1 MANEVN
7 IKITAD
13 DKASPKIKELGSRAE
28 RTADKLRSMRGPLLA
43 ITGALTA
50 VGTVGVKNASDLG
63 ESINAVEVVFKDAS
77 KTITDFS
84 EIAATQ
90 AGLSM
95 EAFNSQ
101 AVLTGSLLQNFGLSA
116 DESAEQ
122 TVRLAKRA
130 SDLASVFNTDV
141 EQAMGAINAALR
153 GETEQIRRFAVS
165 IDDATLKNKAMAM
178 GLADSEG
185 EITRSAK
192 SLAALELVMEQSAD
206 VQGDFINTS
215 DSLANSTRIMK
226 ADFTNVSAEL
236 GQNLLPIATTVVAIL
251 ADMISF
257 FGGLDEST
265 QKIIVVTGAFVA
277 ALATLGLV
285 LPPII
290 GAFMALKTAALALN
304 VAMSANP
311 VGAVVAVVMLLATVA
326 IPLLIANFDT
336 VKEVFLDLANNFM
349 ASAEAI
355 ANQFIDL
362 INIIIRGINQINLF
376 GEDIDE
382 LGEVTFTRFGKSLDK
397 ITEKTDELGD
407 ALKQD
412 AEEIKSFANITQE
425 AITNSEDELNEA
437 LKMDFEEREQMHK
450 KHMETLQ
457 AARVANRK
465 LEKKEIQ
472 DQSKTFKELFDEQLR
487 LAKVLPPLIET
498 AEHISDPLARAFRN
512 FQRGSQVSEHGEK
525 GRIAQERMTQ
535 LFKDRGGFG
544 SFGQALPMLPGMDLL
559 GGTAEQAKE
568 FFNFGSTRGQGSGG
582 GGFQKQ
588 GDVQVFVEGDIY
600 GEADLVNKVADA
612 VTSARSMAIIE
623 PESEFL

>member
-226 ADFTNVSAEL
+226 ADFTNVSEVETALSALAKDDYVAKLEREPGKRESRYMHLFADPAVAPSPVPATEVAEVKNDEINELLAEIEELKAEL
-236 GQNLLPIATTVVAIL
+236 SRIKAH
-251 ADMISF
+251 
-257 FGGLDEST
+257 
-265 QKIIVVTGAFVA
+265 
-277 ALATLGLV
+277 LGL
-285 LPPII
+285 
-290 GAFMALKTAALALN
+290 
-304 VAMSANP
+304 
-311 VGAVVAVVMLLATVA
+311 
-326 IPLLIANFDT
+326 
-336 VKEVFLDLANNFM
+336 
-349 ASAEAI
+349 
-355 ANQFIDL
+355 
-362 INIIIRGINQINLF
+362 
-376 GEDIDE
+376 
-382 LGEVTFTRFGKSLDK
+382 
-397 ITEKTDELGD
+397 
-407 ALKQD
+407 
-412 AEEIKSFANITQE
+412 
-425 AITNSEDELNEA
+425 
-437 LKMDFEEREQMHK
+437 
-450 KHMETLQ
+450 
-457 AARVANRK
+457 
-465 LEKKEIQ
+465 
-472 DQSKTFKELFDEQLR
+472 
-487 LAKVLPPLIET
+487 
-498 AEHISDPLARAFRN
+498 
-512 FQRGSQVSEHGEK
+512 
-525 GRIAQERMTQ
+525 
-535 LFKDRGGFG
+535 
-544 SFGQALPMLPGMDLL
+544 
-559 GGTAEQAKE
+559 
-568 FFNFGSTRGQGSGG
+568 
-582 GGFQKQ
+582 
-588 GDVQVFVEGDIY
+588 
-600 GEADLVNKVADA
+600 
-612 VTSARSMAIIE
+612 
-623 PESEFL
+623 

>member
-290 GAFMALKTAALALN
+290 CAFMALKTAALALN
-304 VAMSANP
+304 VAMAANP

-336 VKEVFLDLANNFM
+336 VKEVFFDLANNFM
-349 ASAEAI
+349 ASA
-355 ANQFIDL
+355 
-362 INIIIRGINQINLF
+362 
-376 GEDIDE
+376 
-382 LGEVTFTRFGKSLDK
+382 
-397 ITEKTDELGD
+397 
-407 ALKQD
+407 
-412 AEEIKSFANITQE
+412 
-425 AITNSEDELNEA
+425 
-437 LKMDFEEREQMHK
+437 
-450 KHMETLQ
+450 
-457 AARVANRK
+457 
-465 LEKKEIQ
+465 
-472 DQSKTFKELFDEQLR
+472 
-487 LAKVLPPLIET
+487 
-498 AEHISDPLARAFRN
+498 
-512 FQRGSQVSEHGEK
+512 
-525 GRIAQERMTQ
+525 
-535 LFKDRGGFG
+535 
-544 SFGQALPMLPGMDLL
+544 
-559 GGTAEQAKE
+559 
-568 FFNFGSTRGQGSGG
+568 
-582 GGFQKQ
+582 
-588 GDVQVFVEGDIY
+588 
-600 GEADLVNKVADA
+600 
-612 VTSARSMAIIE
+612 
-623 PESEFL
+623 